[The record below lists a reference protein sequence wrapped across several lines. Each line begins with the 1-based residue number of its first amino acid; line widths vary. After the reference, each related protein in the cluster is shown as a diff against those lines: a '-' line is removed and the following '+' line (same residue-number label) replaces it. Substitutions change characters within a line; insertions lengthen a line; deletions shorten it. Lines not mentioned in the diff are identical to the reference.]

1 MNDRTQPPARP
12 RAERQAP
19 EGMREGE
26 MEAAGPVPSLI
37 WTEPQ
42 LRSDELGFAGFAQ
55 AQAHG
60 ITVACGEG
68 KDCRHGAQCSAPER
82 LSA

>member
-1 MNDRTQPPARP
+1 
-12 RAERQAP
+12 
-19 EGMREGE
+19 

-82 LSA
+82 L